1 MTMVISFEI
10 CDGGR
15 LGYKLDQIG
24 IGYHRIAGV
33 VAEEVATGEVL
44 DTR

>member
-1 MTMVISFEI
+1 MKRMTMVISFEI

-24 IGYHRIAGV
+24 IGLQEWWQRK
-33 VAEEVATGEVL
+33 
-44 DTR
+44 